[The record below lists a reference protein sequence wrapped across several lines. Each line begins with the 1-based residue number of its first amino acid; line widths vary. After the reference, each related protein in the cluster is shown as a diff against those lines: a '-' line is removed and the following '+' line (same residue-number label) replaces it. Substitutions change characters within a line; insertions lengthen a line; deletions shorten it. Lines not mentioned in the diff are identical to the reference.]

1 MIYKKRDLSGAEVAL
16 GCLLLL
22 LPVPAVIALQAWLL
36 KWAWQLVLVPVF
48 GLTPITMWQSV
59 AVCVILSI
67 VGSAFRSSSGSK
79 S

>member
-1 MIYKKRDLSGAEVAL
+1 MIYKKKELSGYDVFV
-16 GCLLLL
+16 GCMAMLL
-22 LPVPAVIALQAWLL
+22 VIPLIVVVQAWLL